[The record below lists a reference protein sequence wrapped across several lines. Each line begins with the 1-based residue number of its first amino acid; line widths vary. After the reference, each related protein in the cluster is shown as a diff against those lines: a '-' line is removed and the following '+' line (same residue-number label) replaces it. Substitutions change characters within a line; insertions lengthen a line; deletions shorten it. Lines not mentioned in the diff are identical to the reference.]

1 MSILSIR
8 LQKVGGVGPT
18 AAALI
23 MAIAIGVATIL
34 LTRFGLNIQATQF
47 ALSLCAGWALPGAY
61 GASLKEHGLKRLWL
75 SVLLVVA
82 LFFSSTPI
90 RYLLLGFIG

>member
-1 MSILSIR
+1 MSILGIQ

-18 AAALI
+18 AVALI
-23 MAIAIGVATIL
+23 MAIIIGVATIL

-47 ALSLCAGWALPGAY
+47 ALSLCAGCALPGAY
-61 GASLKEHGLKRLWL
+61 GASLKEHGLKCLWL

-82 LFFSSTPI
+82 LFFASTPI
-90 RYLLLGFIG
+90 LYLLLSFVG